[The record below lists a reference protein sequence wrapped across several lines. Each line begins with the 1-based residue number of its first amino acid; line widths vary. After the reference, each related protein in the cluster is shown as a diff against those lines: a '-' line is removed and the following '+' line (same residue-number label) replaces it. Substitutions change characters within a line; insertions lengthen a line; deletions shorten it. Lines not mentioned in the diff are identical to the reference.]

1 MHEKRS
7 WSTDHPAALR
17 SALARKCNLRLCV
30 DGGRRLQTEGALG
43 MALYSAE
50 LVHPGTYKYVLLAR
64 RGCLLK
70 EVASAFLAETM
81 ALDWSLEF
89 LYGLLRTGVT

>member
-1 MHEKRS
+1 M
-7 WSTDHPAALR
+7 
-17 SALARKCNLRLCV
+17 
-30 DGGRRLQTEGALG
+30 DGGRRSQTEGALG

-64 RGCLLK
+64 RGGLLK

-89 LYGLLRTGVT
+89 LYGLLSTGVT